1 MYKSMIK
8 MYYRGVSVAIVVY
21 DVGDRTSFDS
31 IENWLKDVRDKQ
43 QKKIGSEGTD
53 VIYYIIGN
61 KSDLDDEGRR

>member
-8 MYYRGVSVAIVVY
+8 MHFRGVSFVIVVY

-31 IENWLKDVRDKQ
+31 IETWLKDARDKQ
-43 QKKIGSEGTD
+43 EKKKGTN

-61 KSDLDDEGRR
+61 KSE

>member
-31 IENWLKDVRDKQ
+31 IETWLKDIRDKQ
-43 QKKIGSEGTD
+43 ENKIGTN
-53 VIYYIIGN
+53 VIYYLVGN
-61 KSDLDDEGRR
+61 KSE

>member
-8 MYYRGVSVAIVVY
+8 MHFRGVSVAIVVY

-31 IENWLKDVRDKQ
+31 IETWLKDVRDKQ
-43 QKKIGSEGTD
+43 EKKIGSEGTN

-61 KSDLDDEGRR
+61 KSE